1 MYPTSRS
8 LTEAL
13 GQSRI
18 DQLRSEARQYSRVRE
33 LRAARRSNGKGASG
47 R

>member
-18 DQLRSEARQYSRVRE
+18 DHLRREAQLYSRARQA
-33 LRAARRSNGKGASG
+33 RASRRSAKSG
-47 R
+47 STGR

>member
-18 DQLRSEARQYSRVRE
+18 DQLRSEARQFSRVRE
-33 LRAARRSNGKGASG
+33 LRAARRAHVKGASG